1 MDKKTNKKFSKLGV
15 CRLKIM
21 QDIEKLVFIVVGNF
35 ITSSFLKDFTLF
47 ELLRMP
53 LKFPISKDGKFF
65 IAKIPKGLPW
75 QESVFFLGETFVTK
89 VKDIPVRK
97 GLQKADDKNDYFV
110 IDAESLEKL
119 MFNVDQLDIGGGH
132 LTYSPFYRFVTEPF
146 IFDMEKNVSEYV
158 SNALGYILRS
168 GGISNLVK
176 NEKDGCSDV
185 LVIDSKLPLE
195 RIAVV
200 GKDRLDKLELYGG
213 KALSELDLVN
223 KKILLSRLHC
233 PVCFDA
239 LVKTGDADLKNI
251 RLEKNKERIE
261 VLYEQ

>member
-35 ITSSFLKDFTLF
+35 ITSSFVKDFTLF

-53 LKFPISKDGKFF
+53 IKVPISKNGKFF

-75 QESVFFLGETFVTK
+75 QESVFFLGETFATK
-89 VKDIPVRK
+89 VKDIPVGK

-119 MFNVDQLDIGGGH
+119 MFNVDQLDIAEGY

-146 IFDMEKNVSEYV
+146 LFDMEKNVSAYV

-168 GGISNLVK
+168 SGISNLIE
-176 NEKDGCSDV
+176 NEKNGCSDV
-185 LVIDSKLPLE
+185 LVSESKFPLE
-195 RIAVV
+195 RITVV
-200 GKDRLDKLELYGG
+200 GTNQLDKLELYGG
-213 KALSELDLVN
+213 EALSELDLAN
-223 KKILLSRLHC
+223 KKILLSRIHC

-239 LVKTGDADLKNI
+239 LFKTDEANLKNI

-261 VLYEQ
+261 VSYEQ